1 MNRIIILILI
11 AFVALTS
18 CKDNK
23 NSNLLDKEF
32 KRIQAE
38 FTNNQSIDY
47 LSSELFKL
55 YKIGK
60 NQPNKDTSTQIFAM
74 AGELAAT
81 NKLDEMSTIFNT
93 LSLVTGI
100 NKEGIAENIFQI
112 SKAFALKNKNQ
123 EADLLLNVIITEFPG
138 TVQAD
143 KSVKILKNNFF
154 SPGEF
159 MVNLV
164 NDSSTPSNLKL
175 LISHAIAY
183 AKALSGN
190 ERAGYF
196 LYAAAERLR
205 GAGDIYGALIL
216 YDMVYTSFKD
226 SPYGPLSV
234 FISGFLSDTSL
245 KDPVT
250 AETFYTEFIKNYPD
264 HHLADDTKFLLE
276 NSGKKDEEIIRD
288 LKLTA
293 PDSNSVIR

>member
-1 MNRIIILILI
+1 MILILT
-11 AFVALTS
+11 ALFALIS
-18 CKDNK
+18 CKGSK
-23 NSNLLDKEF
+23 EGTLLDKEF
-32 KRIQAE
+32 TRIQAE
-38 FTNNQSIDY
+38 YENNQSLDY
-47 LSSELFKL
+47 LSSELYKL

-60 NQPNKDTSTQIFAM
+60 SQTNKNSSAQIFTM
-74 AGELAAT
+74 AGELAAK
-81 NKLDEMSTIFNT
+81 NELDGLSTILNT
-93 LSLVTGI
+93 LSLLSEI
-100 NKEGIAENIFQI
+100 NKEGTAEDIFQI
-112 SKAFALKNKNQ
+112 SKAFASKNKNQ
-123 EADLLLNVIITEFPG
+123 EADLLLNVLITEYPG

-143 KSVKILKNNFF
+143 KAVKILQNNFF
-154 SPGEF
+154 SPEEF
-159 MVNLV
+159 MVKLV
-164 NDSSTPSNLKL
+164 NDSSSPSNLKL

-216 YDMVYTSFKD
+216 YDMVHTSFRD

-264 HHLADDTKFLLE
+264 HHLADDAKFLLE
-276 NSGKKDEEIIRD
+276 NINKKDEEIIRD
-288 LKLTA
+288 LKMTA
-293 PDSNSVIR
+293 SDSNSTTQ

>member
-1 MNRIIILILI
+1 MILILT
-11 AFVALTS
+11 ALFALIS
-18 CKDNK
+18 CKGSK
-23 NSNLLDKEF
+23 EGTLLDKEF
-32 KRIQAE
+32 TRIQAE
-38 FTNNQSIDY
+38 YKNNQSLDY
-47 LSSELFKL
+47 LSSELYKL

-60 NQPNKDTSTQIFAM
+60 SQTNKNSSAQIFTM
-74 AGELAAT
+74 AGELAAK
-81 NKLDEMSTIFNT
+81 NELDGLSTILNT
-93 LSLVTGI
+93 LSLLSEI
-100 NKEGIAENIFQI
+100 NKEGTAEDIFQI
-112 SKAFALKNKNQ
+112 SKAFASKNKNQ
-123 EADLLLNVIITEFPG
+123 EADLLLNVLITEYPG

-143 KSVKILKNNFF
+143 KAVKILQNNFF
-154 SPGEF
+154 SPEEF

-164 NDSSTPSNLKL
+164 NDSSSPSNLKL

-216 YDMVYTSFKD
+216 YDMVHTSFRD

-264 HHLADDTKFLLE
+264 HHLADDAKFLLE
-276 NSGKKDEEIIRD
+276 NINKKDEEIIRD
-288 LKLTA
+288 LKMTA
-293 PDSNSVIR
+293 SDSNSTTH